1 MHKIIGKWG
10 KYQISDSPHKL
21 LSRTIADGCSG
32 TIWDGI
38 QTWLRRVFA
47 TFHTTSGKNTRICIY
62 IYIHSTHILLKASVG
77 VHMTIRF
84 TRCTARGNSEKLTE
98 LLPKVRPWS
107 QGNHNLRADP
117 SQAASNMLFRML
129 TDHGVIFLGSMDV
142 NLGNFLGGH
151 HHLGTSG
158 SGGTMQGLTFCIYG
172 NAWATHEIYVKY
184 IYIYSIGSTRR

>member
-1 MHKIIGKWG
+1 MDVQGLSGMESKHGCAVCSQHSTPHQGK
-10 KYQISDSPHKL
+10 
-21 LSRTIADGCSG
+21 
-32 TIWDGI
+32 
-38 QTWLRRVFA
+38 
-47 TFHTTSGKNTRICIY
+47 TRAYVY